1 MDYDALAAQHGGATE
16 APDYET
22 LAAQHGA
29 AGYEGM
35 PGPRGILNYIDTTLG
50 NVPQDVMNIG
60 QGAYTAATNPLQTLQ
75 NVSEAVA
82 NPAET
87 LSGVAR
93 GVGRFLQSP
102 LQTFQQAPVS
112 TALNLSGAGAVTAP
126 LRAIPY
132 TLAEHAYPM
141 ARNAF
146 APKAR
151 AYMETLGAQ
160 TPEAIN
166 ALAAARPGVTVP
178 QALADV
184 NAPQLQ
190 TFAQAAMKQVPQEAR
205 AVAQAQETARAARIG
220 QIAGTESDL
229 EAAKAAR
236 DAAAASNYKR
246 AFAKVI
252 PESKELTA
260 ILDRPS
266 MEKAFGRAAQIA
278 EEKGQ
283 SFRIGKTKPAETVPS
298 SILDEYGNPILKITP
313 AEIAKYPMQSLHHVK
328 MALDDMIRDP
338 KDFGIGATE
347 VGAIKQTRKEFVS
360 QLEKIPE
367 YAKARSDYAAQ
378 SQPINKMQVAQQ
390 LQKALTEPVTEG
402 ATRGGMFARA
412 VEEAPKTIKK
422 ATGQTFFDKLEDV
435 FSPEEMK
442 VVNDVRDEF
451 RRSKLS
457 KEQADL
463 GKAATPSAE
472 ELASSKL
479 GSISHLNLLNRVWT
493 IANTVVKR
501 SLGKIDEKLATEI
514 GMQMLDPAEFKK
526 ALTAAQEYSKA
537 TEKGV
542 ENIRARKAAVKK
554 TIIPPAIS
562 GAVTFGNVMAPEN
575 RNAMAR

>member
-16 APDYET
+16 TPDYET

-166 ALAAARPGVTVP
+166 ALAAARPGMTVP

-190 TFAQAAMKQVPQEAR
+190 TFAQAAMKQIPQEAR
-205 AVAQAQETARAARIG
+205 AATMAQEQARAAELGR
-220 QIAGTESDL
+220 IAGTPKQL
-229 EAAKAAR
+229 E
-236 DAAAASNYKR
+236 
-246 AFAKVI
+246 FAKTVRDVEAKKNYAEAFKQAAPEI
-252 PESKELTA
+252 PEEL
-260 ILDRPS
+260 LNRPS
-266 MEKAFGRAAQIA
+266 MKKAVSIADNIAAERGGAQTPMA
-278 EEKGQ
+278 KLH
-283 SFRIGKTKPAETVPS
+283 TVK
-298 SILDEYGNPILKITP
+298 L
-313 AEIAKYPMQSLHHVK
+313 
-328 MALDDMIRDP
+328 ALDDMIRDP
-338 KDFGIGATE
+338 EQFGIGAAE
-347 VGAIKQTRKEFVS
+347 AGAIKSTR
-360 QLEKIPE
+360 EKFIEELKKVPE
-367 YAKARSDYAAQ
+367 YETARSKYAAQ